1 MTLGEVLAG
10 LHGMAEIPGMPDLA
24 EMPPDGFTFQIPPCQ
39 RPYRW
44 KLSDIEHVLADV
56 ADMRSAE
63 STTLWYFGPICF
75 RRDKDVMQ
83 IYDGQQRLTSMLLV
97 VSVLAERL
105 QADGANLGLSEEQAE
120 RLRSAAEGA
129 ARFSYERPAT
139 VDAIM
144 LMAERL
150 RNRFGV
156 NRTAEAAQFDVRDDA
171 KRVVWMLDHVFFSAT
186 VLRSDIEAAQYFQG
200 ENNRGASMQLVD
212 LVKSLNLRFVPEAD
226 LEKHAA
232 LWTNL
237 AEQRTRGTF
246 QGSDAV
252 ERVLLPSMLIV
263 RGLWTFEAEANDAD
277 DYRHFISGRGDFA
290 RKRISDSRAGTQ
302 GEATFPTLSSMPRT
316 GVPFFR
322 TLVWS
327 AVLLAAVRRTLDTE
341 ADDYQQ
347 YITGQELEPLLCNGL
362 VYWADAFMTDA
373 DGSMPIKVENFSL
386 TLADE
391 ARWTSTESSF
401 VNHLTLENGV
411 LDVSGEDNTLTVDNL
426 KGTTGDVRLGARMV
440 DGQAEANKL
449 TVKKVEEGVKGLDVS
464 FEGVTSDD
472 VKTPEEVA
480 KLMENSVTIAEGK
493 KDDFKQT
500 GTVDEGAINGAV
512 SVETNGK
519 GEIVSSSTEANT
531 KLEDFKEVT
540 SVSFVQWR
548 NEVNH
553 LTRRMGDLRSSE
565 SGVGAW
571 ARVHGGE
578 SKVKDSSV
586 EFDTTSVQVGAD
598 ARVSDWIVGSAL
610 SYNDSS
616 IDLANGDGDGESWS
630 LAVYASRFFDSGAFI
645 DLTGRYGY
653 LKNEFTSKDMGV
665 KTDNHAFA
673 LSAEVGHRFE
683 VAKNAYVEPQVELA
697 YGFIKGDDVTAS
709 NGVRLEQDDAQT
721 LTGRVGLRFG
731 ADCPND
737 RGTVYGLVSYNYE
750 FLGDIESRASL
761 GDKSARMERSLDGGW
776 FSYGIGAQAN
786 ISKTWSAYGELERTS
801 GGDVENPWR
810 WSVGVRHVF

>member
-1 MTLGEVLAG
+1 MNQNYWAYG
-10 LHGMAEIPGMPDLA
+10 LY
-24 EMPPDGFTFQIPPCQ
+24 T
-39 RPYRW
+39 YNN
-44 KLSDIEHVLADV
+44 
-56 ADMRSAE
+56 
-63 STTLWYFGPICF
+63 STDSNI
-75 RRDKDVMQ
+75 
-83 IYDGQQRLTSMLLV
+83 
-97 VSVLAERL
+97 
-105 QADGANLGLSEEQAE
+105 ADGERSSIDIKAKKIRINASSGVEGQSVGIISWSQAKVNL
-120 RLRSAAEGA
+120 
-129 ARFSYERPAT
+129 
-139 VDAIM
+139 
-144 LMAERL
+144 
-150 RNRFGV
+150 
-156 NRTAEAAQFDVRDDA
+156 
-171 KRVVWMLDHVFFSAT
+171 
-186 VLRSDIEAAQYFQG
+186 
-200 ENNRGASMQLVD
+200 
-212 LVKSLNLRFVPEAD
+212 
-226 LEKHAA
+226 
-232 LWTNL
+232 
-237 AEQRTRGTF
+237 
-246 QGSDAV
+246 
-252 ERVLLPSMLIV
+252 
-263 RGLWTFEAEANDAD
+263 
-277 DYRHFISGRGDFA
+277 
-290 RKRISDSRAGTQ
+290 
-302 GEATFPTLSSMPRT
+302 
-316 GVPFFR
+316 
-322 TLVWS
+322 
-327 AVLLAAVRRTLDTE
+327 E
-341 ADDYQQ
+341 ADDIFVKAYRV
-347 YITGQELEPLLCNGL
+347 INTRGNSS
-362 VYWADAFMTDA
+362 VKVNA
-373 DGSMPIKVENFSL
+373 DGRRNAVVRLEGDIAFEYANASGTGVDSQVDIRLMNAESYWVGNSAVTGDSTTDQSKLKVENFSL

>member
-1 MTLGEVLAG
+1 MGLAVWSQAKDSLEADAIAIKAPKVISARG
-10 LHGMAEIPGMPDLA
+10 DSIVSINSSGRKNAIVQFEG
-24 EMPPDGFTFQIPPCQ
+24 
-39 RPYRW
+39 
-44 KLSDIEHVLADV
+44 DISFD
-56 ADMRSAE
+56 
-63 STTLWYFGPICF
+63 
-75 RRDKDVMQ
+75 
-83 IYDGQQRLTSMLLV
+83 YDTSSGTPV
-97 VSVLAERL
+97 
-105 QADGANLGLSEEQAE
+105 N
-120 RLRSAAEGA
+120 
-129 ARFSYERPAT
+129 AT
-139 VDAIM
+139 VDVQLTNADSCWKGNSIVT
-144 LMAERL
+144 
-150 RNRFGV
+150 RNS
-156 NRTAEAAQFDVRDDA
+156 TTDP
-171 KRVVWMLDHVFFSAT
+171 S
-186 VLRSDIEAAQYFQG
+186 
-200 ENNRGASMQLVD
+200 
-212 LVKSLNLRFVPEAD
+212 NL
-226 LEKHAA
+226 
-232 LWTNL
+232 
-237 AEQRTRGTF
+237 Q
-246 QGSDAV
+246 
-252 ERVLLPSMLIV
+252 
-263 RGLWTFEAEANDAD
+263 
-277 DYRHFISGRGDFA
+277 
-290 RKRISDSRAGTQ
+290 
-302 GEATFPTLSSMPRT
+302 
-316 GVPFFR
+316 
-322 TLVWS
+322 
-327 AVLLAAVRRTLDTE
+327 
-341 ADDYQQ
+341 
-347 YITGQELEPLLCNGL
+347 
-362 VYWADAFMTDA
+362 
-373 DGSMPIKVENFSL
+373 VENFSL
-386 TLADE
+386 TLADG
-391 ARWTSTESSF
+391 ARKSSF
-401 VNHLTLENGV
+401 VNNLTLDNGV
-411 LDVSGEDNTLTVDNL
+411 LDVTSEGNTLKVDSL
-426 KGTTGDVRLGARMV
+426 QGTSGNVRLGARMV
-440 DGQAEANKL
+440 DGRVVANNVQVGSVSQK
-449 TVKKVEEGVKGLDVS
+449 VKGLDVT
-464 FEGVTSDD
+464 FDGVTSDE
-472 VKTPEEVA
+472 VETPEEVA
-480 KLMENSVTIAEGK
+480 DLMKNSVTIGSGK
-493 KDDFKQT
+493 SEDFKQT
-500 GTVDEGAINGAV
+500 GTVEEGAINGSV
-512 SVETNGK
+512 SVETDAK
-519 GEIVSSSTEANT
+519 GEIVSSTTAENT

-598 ARVSDWIVGSAL
+598 ALVEDWIVGSAL

-616 IDLANGDGDGESWS
+616 IDLVNGDGDGESWS

-731 ADCPND
+731 TDCPND

-786 ISKTWSAYGELERTS
+786 ISKTWSGYGELERTS

>member
-1 MTLGEVLAG
+1 MTSSCKPSMTTMAVAIASALLAFTPSAHAAPIDGVLI
-10 LHGMAEIPGMPDLA
+10 LTPDT
-24 EMPPDGFTFQIPPCQ
+24 PP
-39 RPYRW
+39 
-44 KLSDIEHVLADV
+44 
-56 ADMRSAE
+56 
-63 STTLWYFGPICF
+63 
-75 RRDKDVMQ
+75 
-83 IYDGQQRLTSMLLV
+83 
-97 VSVLAERL
+97 
-105 QADGANLGLSEEQAE
+105 
-120 RLRSAAEGA
+120 
-129 ARFSYERPAT
+129 
-139 VDAIM
+139 
-144 LMAERL
+144 
-150 RNRFGV
+150 
-156 NRTAEAAQFDVRDDA
+156 
-171 KRVVWMLDHVFFSAT
+171 
-186 VLRSDIEAAQYFQG
+186 
-200 ENNRGASMQLVD
+200 LVD
-212 LVKSLNLRFVPEAD
+212 LTGKGTIADSGNNYRSVIHGLSNGQPFATTLVGDSLKLTKGNYDPDGSGGFNSAGIQ
-226 LEKHAA
+226 A
-232 LWTNL
+232 LCGATLNVGTN
-237 AEQRTRGTF
+237 EQAFSAVDIQSRGTTANAIGVMAWRGQVNQKDSHVTIF
-246 QGSDAV
+246 SDEVNIDVSSTEGGAYGLYTYNNTTPDDIGEMGRSSIDIKAKKISINASSGKDGYGRGIV
-252 ERVLLPSMLIV
+252 AWSMAKVSL
-263 RGLWTFEAEANDAD
+263 DAD
-277 DYRHFISGRGDFA
+277 DIFVKADHVINTRGHSIVTINGEGRKDSVVRLEGDIAFEFNASGSGTTVNADVDVRLMN
-290 RKRISDSRAGTQ
+290 SDSYWVGN
-302 GEATFPTLSSMPRT
+302 
-316 GVPFFR
+316 
-322 TLVWS
+322 S
-327 AVLLAAVRRTLDTE
+327 AVTGDQTE
-341 ADDYQQ
+341 NSEL
-347 YITGQELEPLLCNGL
+347 IT
-362 VYWADAFMTDA
+362 VDR
-373 DGSMPIKVENFSL
+373 FSL
-386 TLADE
+386 TLADQ

-411 LDVSGEDNTLTVDNL
+411 LDVSGKDNTLTVDNL

-440 DGQAEANKL
+440 DGRAEANKL

-480 KLMENSVTIAEGK
+480 KLMENSVTITEGK

-519 GEIVSSSTEANT
+519 GEIVSSATAANT

-565 SGVGAW
+565 SSVGAW

-761 GDKSARMERSLDGGW
+761 GDKSARVERSLDGGW

>member
-1 MTLGEVLAG
+1 MTPSCKPS
-10 LHGMAEIPGMPDLA
+10 M
-24 EMPPDGFTFQIPPCQ
+24 
-39 RPYRW
+39 
-44 KLSDIEHVLADV
+44 
-56 ADMRSAE
+56 
-63 STTLWYFGPICF
+63 TTL
-75 RRDKDVMQ
+75 
-83 IYDGQQRLTSMLLV
+83 
-97 VSVLAERL
+97 
-105 QADGANLGLSEEQAE
+105 
-120 RLRSAAEGA
+120 
-129 ARFSYERPAT
+129 
-139 VDAIM
+139 
-144 LMAERL
+144 
-150 RNRFGV
+150 
-156 NRTAEAAQFDVRDDA
+156 
-171 KRVVWMLDHVFFSAT
+171 
-186 VLRSDIEAAQYFQG
+186 
-200 ENNRGASMQLVD
+200 
-212 LVKSLNLRFVPEAD
+212 
-226 LEKHAA
+226 
-232 LWTNL
+232 
-237 AEQRTRGTF
+237 
-246 QGSDAV
+246 AV
-252 ERVLLPSMLIV
+252 AV
-263 RGLWTFEAEANDAD
+263 A
-277 DYRHFISGRGDFA
+277 
-290 RKRISDSRAGTQ
+290 
-302 GEATFPTLSSMPRT
+302 
-316 GVPFFR
+316 
-322 TLVWS
+322 S
-327 AVLLAAVRRTLDTE
+327 AVLVLSSQAGAADLNLKDGVLFFGQGSAPTLDLTDRKTINDEGDNYRNLIYGFGNGSALTITLTGTTLNLTKGNFDPDNTGKWMSIAIQARAGSTINVGTQDKRFSEINIQNHADTSLAVGVFAFRGFTDESALKDSHVNINSDVVDIDVSSKNYWAYGLYTYNNSTDQNIADGERSSIDIKAKKIRINASSGVEGQSVGIISWSQAKVNLE
-341 ADDYQQ
+341 ADDIFVKAYRV
-347 YITGQELEPLLCNGL
+347 INTRGNSS
-362 VYWADAFMTDA
+362 VKVNA
-373 DGSMPIKVENFSL
+373 DGRRNAVVRLEGDIAFEYANASGTGVDSQVDIRLMNAESYWVGNSAVTGDSTTDQSKLKVENFSL

-401 VNHLTLENGV
+401 VNNLTLNNGV
-411 LDVSGEDNTLTVDNL
+411 LDVSGEDNTLKVDNL
-426 KGTTGDVRLGARMV
+426 QGTSGNVRLGARMV
-440 DGQAEANKL
+440 EGRAVANK
-449 TVKKVEEGVKGLDVS
+449 VEVGSVAAEVKGLDVS
-464 FEGVTSDD
+464 FDGVTSDE
-472 VKTPEEVA
+472 VETPEEVA
-480 KLMENSVTIAEGK
+480 DLMKNSVTIGSGK
-493 KDDFKQT
+493 SEDFKQT
-500 GTVDEGAINGAV
+500 GTVEEGAINGSV
-512 SVETNGK
+512 SVETDAK
-519 GEIVSSSTEANT
+519 GEIVSSTTAENT

-571 ARVHGGE
+571 ARVQGGE

-598 ARVSDWIVGSAL
+598 ARVEDWIVGSAL

-697 YGFIKGDDVTAS
+697 YGFIKGDNVTAS
-709 NGVRLEQDDAQT
+709 NGVRVEQDDAQT

>member
-1 MTLGEVLAG
+1 MTPSRKPSMTTLAVAVASAVLVLSSQAGAAG
-10 LHGMAEIPGMPDLA
+10 LNLKNGVLFFGQGSAPTLDLTDR
-24 EMPPDGFTFQIPPCQ
+24 ETINDEGDNYRNLIYGFGNGRALT
-39 RPYRW
+39 
-44 KLSDIEHVLADV
+44 
-56 ADMRSAE
+56 
-63 STTLWYFGPICF
+63 TTLTG
-75 RRDKDVMQ
+75 
-83 IYDGQQRLTSMLLV
+83 T
-97 VSVLAERL
+97 
-105 QADGANLGLSEEQAE
+105 
-120 RLRSAAEGA
+120 
-129 ARFSYERPAT
+129 T
-139 VDAIM
+139 
-144 LMAERL
+144 
-150 RNRFGV
+150 
-156 NRTAEAAQFDVRDDA
+156 
-171 KRVVWMLDHVFFSAT
+171 
-186 VLRSDIEAAQYFQG
+186 
-200 ENNRGASMQLVD
+200 
-212 LVKSLNLRFVPEAD
+212 LNLTKGNFDPDNTGE
-226 LEKHAA
+226 
-232 LWTNL
+232 WTST
-237 AEQRTRGTF
+237 AIQARA
-246 QGSDAV
+246 GSTINV
-252 ERVLLPSMLIV
+252 
-263 RGLWTFEAEANDAD
+263 
-277 DYRHFISGRGDFA
+277 
-290 RKRISDSRAGTQ
+290 GTQ
-302 GEATFPTLSSMPRT
+302 GKRFSEINIRNHADTSLAVGVFALRGFTDESALKDSHVNIYSDVVDIDVSSKTYWAYGLYTYNNSTDSNIADGERSSIDIKAKKIRINASSGVEAQSVGIIS
-316 GVPFFR
+316 
-322 TLVWS
+322 WS
-327 AVLLAAVRRTLDTE
+327 QAKVNLE
-341 ADDYQQ
+341 ADDIFVKAYRV
-347 YITGQELEPLLCNGL
+347 INARGDSVVRINGDGREDAVVRLEGNIAFEYDGVHSGTTSNALIDLKLTNKDS
-362 VYWADAFMTDA
+362 YWVGNTHMPVTPPVDDEQKLEV
-373 DGSMPIKVENFSL
+373 DGFAL
-386 TLADE
+386 TLADG

-401 VNHLTLENGV
+401 VNNLTLDNGV
-411 LDVSGEDNTLTVDNL
+411 LDVSGENNTLKVDNL
-426 KGTTGDVRLGARMV
+426 QGTSGNVRLGARMV
-440 DGQAEANKL
+440 KGRAVANK
-449 TVKKVEEGVKGLDVS
+449 VEVGSVAKEVKGLDVS
-464 FEGVTSDD
+464 FDGVTSDE
-472 VKTPEEVA
+472 VETPEAVA
-480 KLMENSVTIAEGK
+480 ELMNNSVTIGSGK
-493 KDDFKQT
+493 SEDFKQT

-519 GEIVSSSTEANT
+519 GEIVSSSTAANN

>member
-1 MTLGEVLAG
+1 MADSANNYRSVVHGLGNGQPFATTLIGDSLKLTKGNYDPDGTGGFNSAGIQAVRGAMINVGTQEKAFSAIDIQSHGTTAYAIGVMAWRGPEQKKDSHVNIHGDVVNINVSSQVGRAYG
-10 LHGMAEIPGMPDLA
+10 LHAYNDTQDPNIPEGERSSIDVKAGTINITASADTPEYAVGLA
-24 EMPPDGFTFQIPPCQ
+24 VWSQAKDSLEADAIAIKAPKVISARGDSIVSINSSGRKNAIVQFEG
-39 RPYRW
+39 
-44 KLSDIEHVLADV
+44 DISFD
-56 ADMRSAE
+56 
-63 STTLWYFGPICF
+63 
-75 RRDKDVMQ
+75 
-83 IYDGQQRLTSMLLV
+83 YDTSSGTPV
-97 VSVLAERL
+97 
-105 QADGANLGLSEEQAE
+105 N
-120 RLRSAAEGA
+120 
-129 ARFSYERPAT
+129 AT
-139 VDAIM
+139 VDVQLTNADSCWKGNSIVT
-144 LMAERL
+144 
-150 RNRFGV
+150 RNS
-156 NRTAEAAQFDVRDDA
+156 TTDP
-171 KRVVWMLDHVFFSAT
+171 S
-186 VLRSDIEAAQYFQG
+186 
-200 ENNRGASMQLVD
+200 
-212 LVKSLNLRFVPEAD
+212 NL
-226 LEKHAA
+226 
-232 LWTNL
+232 
-237 AEQRTRGTF
+237 Q
-246 QGSDAV
+246 
-252 ERVLLPSMLIV
+252 
-263 RGLWTFEAEANDAD
+263 
-277 DYRHFISGRGDFA
+277 
-290 RKRISDSRAGTQ
+290 
-302 GEATFPTLSSMPRT
+302 
-316 GVPFFR
+316 
-322 TLVWS
+322 
-327 AVLLAAVRRTLDTE
+327 
-341 ADDYQQ
+341 
-347 YITGQELEPLLCNGL
+347 
-362 VYWADAFMTDA
+362 
-373 DGSMPIKVENFSL
+373 VENFSL
-386 TLADE
+386 TLADG
-391 ARWTSTESSF
+391 ARKSSF
-401 VNHLTLENGV
+401 VNNLTLDNGV
-411 LDVSGEDNTLTVDNL
+411 LDVTSEGNTLKVDSL
-426 KGTTGDVRLGARMV
+426 QGTSGNVRLGARMV
-440 DGQAEANKL
+440 DGRVVANNVQVGSVSQK
-449 TVKKVEEGVKGLDVS
+449 VKGLDVT
-464 FEGVTSDD
+464 FDGVTSDE
-472 VKTPEEVA
+472 VETPEEVA
-480 KLMENSVTIAEGK
+480 DLMKNSVTIGSGK
-493 KDDFKQT
+493 SEDFKQT
-500 GTVDEGAINGAV
+500 GTVEEGAINGSV
-512 SVETNGK
+512 SVETDAK
-519 GEIVSSSTEANT
+519 GEIVSSTADLMKNSVTIGSGKSEDFKQTGTVEEGAINGSVSVETDAKGEIVSSTTAENT

-571 ARVHGGE
+571 ARVQGGE

-598 ARVSDWIVGSAL
+598 ARVEDWIVGSAL

-697 YGFIKGDDVTAS
+697 YGFIKGDNVTAS
-709 NGVRLEQDDAQT
+709 NGVRVEQDDAQT

>member
-1 MTLGEVLAG
+1 MADSANNYRSVIHGLGNGQPFATTLIGDSLKLTKGNYDPDGTGGFNSAGIQALRGVMINVGTQEKAFSAIDIQSHGTTAYAIGVMAWRGPEQKKDSHVNIHGDVVNINVSSQVGRAYG
-10 LHGMAEIPGMPDLA
+10 LHAYNDTQDPNIPEGERSSIDVKAGTINITASADTPEYAVGLA
-24 EMPPDGFTFQIPPCQ
+24 VWSQAKDSLEADAIAIKAPKVISARGDSIVSINSSGRKNAIVQ
-39 RPYRW
+39 
-44 KLSDIEHVLADV
+44 LEGDISFD
-56 ADMRSAE
+56 
-63 STTLWYFGPICF
+63 
-75 RRDKDVMQ
+75 
-83 IYDGQQRLTSMLLV
+83 YDTSSGTPV
-97 VSVLAERL
+97 
-105 QADGANLGLSEEQAE
+105 N
-120 RLRSAAEGA
+120 
-129 ARFSYERPAT
+129 AT
-139 VDAIM
+139 VDVQLTNADSCWKGNSIVT
-144 LMAERL
+144 
-150 RNRFGV
+150 RNS
-156 NRTAEAAQFDVRDDA
+156 TTDQ
-171 KRVVWMLDHVFFSAT
+171 S
-186 VLRSDIEAAQYFQG
+186 
-200 ENNRGASMQLVD
+200 
-212 LVKSLNLRFVPEAD
+212 NL
-226 LEKHAA
+226 
-232 LWTNL
+232 
-237 AEQRTRGTF
+237 Q
-246 QGSDAV
+246 
-252 ERVLLPSMLIV
+252 
-263 RGLWTFEAEANDAD
+263 
-277 DYRHFISGRGDFA
+277 
-290 RKRISDSRAGTQ
+290 
-302 GEATFPTLSSMPRT
+302 
-316 GVPFFR
+316 
-322 TLVWS
+322 
-327 AVLLAAVRRTLDTE
+327 
-341 ADDYQQ
+341 
-347 YITGQELEPLLCNGL
+347 
-362 VYWADAFMTDA
+362 
-373 DGSMPIKVENFSL
+373 VENFSL
-386 TLADE
+386 TLADG
-391 ARWTSTESSF
+391 ARKSSF
-401 VNHLTLENGV
+401 VNNLTLDNGV
-411 LDVSGEDNTLTVDNL
+411 LDVTGEGNTLKVDSL
-426 KGTTGDVRLGARMV
+426 QGTSGNVRLGARMV
-440 DGQAEANKL
+440 DGRVVANNVQVGSVSQK
-449 TVKKVEEGVKGLDVS
+449 VKGLDVS
-464 FEGVTSDD
+464 FDGVTSDE
-472 VKTPEEVA
+472 VETPEEVA
-480 KLMENSVTIAEGK
+480 DLMKNSVTIGSGK
-493 KDDFKQT
+493 SEDFKQT
-500 GTVDEGAINGAV
+500 GTVEEGAINGSV
-512 SVETNGK
+512 SVETDAK
-519 GEIVSSSTEANT
+519 GEIVSSTTAENT

-598 ARVSDWIVGSAL
+598 ARVEDWIVGSAL
-610 SYNDSS
+610 SYSDSS

-697 YGFIKGDDVTAS
+697 YGFIKGDNVTAS
-709 NGVRLEQDDAQT
+709 NGVRVEQDDAQT

>member
-1 MTLGEVLAG
+1 MAESANNDRSVIHGLGNGQPFATTRIGDSLKLTKGNYDPDGTGGFNSAGIQALRGVMINVGTQEKAFSAIDIQSHGTTAYAIGVMAWRGPEQKKDSHVNIHGDVVNINVSSQVGRAHG
-10 LHGMAEIPGMPDLA
+10 LHAYNDTQDPNIPEGERSSNDATAGTINITASADTPEYAVGLA
-24 EMPPDGFTFQIPPCQ
+24 VWSQAKDSLEADAIAIKAPKVISARGDSIVSINSSGRKNAIVQ
-39 RPYRW
+39 
-44 KLSDIEHVLADV
+44 LEGDISFD
-56 ADMRSAE
+56 
-63 STTLWYFGPICF
+63 
-75 RRDKDVMQ
+75 
-83 IYDGQQRLTSMLLV
+83 YDTSSGTPV
-97 VSVLAERL
+97 
-105 QADGANLGLSEEQAE
+105 N
-120 RLRSAAEGA
+120 
-129 ARFSYERPAT
+129 AT
-139 VDAIM
+139 VDVQLTNADSCWKGNSIVT
-144 LMAERL
+144 
-150 RNRFGV
+150 RNS
-156 NRTAEAAQFDVRDDA
+156 TTDP
-171 KRVVWMLDHVFFSAT
+171 S
-186 VLRSDIEAAQYFQG
+186 
-200 ENNRGASMQLVD
+200 
-212 LVKSLNLRFVPEAD
+212 NL
-226 LEKHAA
+226 
-232 LWTNL
+232 
-237 AEQRTRGTF
+237 Q
-246 QGSDAV
+246 
-252 ERVLLPSMLIV
+252 
-263 RGLWTFEAEANDAD
+263 
-277 DYRHFISGRGDFA
+277 
-290 RKRISDSRAGTQ
+290 
-302 GEATFPTLSSMPRT
+302 
-316 GVPFFR
+316 
-322 TLVWS
+322 
-327 AVLLAAVRRTLDTE
+327 
-341 ADDYQQ
+341 
-347 YITGQELEPLLCNGL
+347 
-362 VYWADAFMTDA
+362 
-373 DGSMPIKVENFSL
+373 VENFSL
-386 TLADE
+386 TLADG
-391 ARWTSTESSF
+391 ARKSSF
-401 VNHLTLENGV
+401 VNNLTLDNGV
-411 LDVSGEDNTLTVDNL
+411 LDVTGEGNTLKVDSL
-426 KGTTGDVRLGARMV
+426 QGTSGNVRLGARMV
-440 DGQAEANKL
+440 DGRVVANNVQVGSVSQK
-449 TVKKVEEGVKGLDVS
+449 VKGLDVG
-464 FEGVTSDD
+464 FDGVTSDE
-472 VKTPEEVA
+472 VETPEEVA
-480 KLMENSVTIAEGK
+480 DLMKNSVTIGSGK
-493 KDDFKQT
+493 SEDFKQT
-500 GTVDEGAINGAV
+500 GTVEEGAINGSV
-512 SVETNGK
+512 SVETDAK
-519 GEIVSSSTEANT
+519 GEIVSSTTAENT

-598 ARVSDWIVGSAL
+598 ARVEDWIVGSAL
-610 SYNDSS
+610 SYSDSS

-697 YGFIKGDDVTAS
+697 YGFIKGDNVTAS
-709 NGVRLEQDDAQT
+709 NGVRVEQDDAQT